1 MACCARVHVR
11 VRVSARVPERVCAK
25 PGRRGCPWGGDR
37 PLGGKARSEGTAIRK
52 QLEALIGR
60 YITSSLGDIDVCLRL
75 ELTPPPHHIPLR
87 LLSG

>member
-1 MACCARVHVR
+1 MACCARVHVS
-11 VRVSARVPERVCAK
+11 VRACVPECVRAK

-37 PLGGKARSEGTAIRK
+37 PLGGNARSEGTAIRK

-60 YITSSLGDIDVCLRL
+60 YITSSLVDIDVCLRL

>member
-1 MACCARVHVR
+1 MGGLLCAHARERARAHGYLSVR
-11 VRVSARVPERVCAK
+11 AK

-37 PLGGKARSEGTAIRK
+37 PLGGNARSEGTAIRK